1 MTDSPLLSHLIELRK
16 RLLRA
21 VIAVVVVFAGLAYF
35 AKDLYRLLAD
45 PLIRYLPEGSQ
56 MIATNVAA
64 PFFTPFKLTFVVAF
78 ALAIPVIFLA
88 LEVDKYLFLVAK

>member
-35 AKDLYRLLAD
+35 ANDLYRFWLTRLSA
-45 PLIRYLPEGSQ
+45 ICRKGSQ

-64 PFFTPFKLTFVVAF
+64 PFSRLSS
-78 ALAIPVIFLA
+78 
-88 LEVDKYLFLVAK
+88 